1 MSLRGIDAS
10 VEELDFDIVIRN
22 GRIIDGT
29 GNPWFKADIGIKDGK
44 IAKLSPVPLKRA
56 DEVIDAKGLVVC
68 PGFINLHSHSDST
81 LHSHN
86 NAENCLAMGLVTEL
100 TGNCGSSVAPISE
113 KYREVVTERMK
124 GRTLGLMEEEVDWIK
139 LDEWMGKLEK
149 RGIGIN
155 IAALVGHG
163 TVRSNVMGVEGEGGE
178 RIVPTDDEMDEMKV
192 MVDEAMKDGAFGLST
207 GLTYAPGRNA
217 LTGEV
222 VELVKVVAKHGG
234 VYASHMR
241 CEGDH
246 LLEATREFIEI
257 CEKAGVRGTIAH
269 HKAMGRNNYGK
280 VCETIRMVERARAR
294 GVDIIVDQYPWRH
307 GGTTKSLGARFK
319 ASQSGEEPEVRTRE
333 ELVETLK
340 DQDEWEKLKAT
351 VLEGRQK
358 ELESYRVR
366 KEKLEERGGW
376 TSKPFFSA
384 LGGTVLHSKKHPE
397 LERRSF
403 GDVAEALG
411 EGDLWE
417 GIRALLIA
425 DEGYTSTGGEP
436 YSEDDII
443 TILSYPWT
451 TVSTDQYAMDNSKVS
466 LQDAADALAMQHP
479 RGWGTYA
486 KILGRYVR
494 EEKVLTMEE
503 AVRKMTS
510 LPARFLGLQDRGLV
524 REGFWA
530 DLVVFDPEKVAN
542 LATYGNPH
550 LFPNGIPYVLVN
562 GQLAIDIGKPT
573 GALAGKVLRYQA

>member
-1 MSLRGIDAS
+1 

-22 GRIIDGT
+22 GCIVDGT
-29 GNPWFKADIGIKDGK
+29 GNPWFKADVGIKDGK
-44 IAKLSPVPLKRA
+44 VAKLSAVPLRRA
-56 DEVIDAKGLVVC
+56 DRVIDAKGLLVC

-81 LHSHN
+81 ILSHN

-124 GRTLGLMEEEVDWIK
+124 GRTLSLMEEEEVDW
-139 LDEWMGKLEK
+139 LTMDEWMNKLEEK
-149 RGIGIN
+149 GVGIN
-155 IAALVGHG
+155 VAALVGHG
-163 TVRSNVMGVEGEGGE
+163 TIRSNVMGVEDEGGE
-178 RIVPTDDEMDEMKV
+178 RIVPIDDEMDEMRV

-241 CEGDH
+241 CEGDR

-257 CEKAGVRGTIAH
+257 CEKGGVRGTIAH

-280 VCETIRMVERARAR
+280 VCETIRKVERARAR
-294 GVDIIVDQYPWRH
+294 GVDIIIDQYPWRH
-307 GGTTKSLGARFK
+307 GGTTKSLGSWFK
-319 ASQSGEEPEVRTRE
+319 AAQPGEEPEVRTRE
-333 ELVETLK
+333 ELVEKLK
-340 DQDEWEKLKAT
+340 GPDEWEKLKGAA
-351 VLEGRQK
+351 LEEREK
-358 ELESYRVR
+358 ELEGHRVR
-366 KEKLEERGGW
+366 KEKLEEKGGW
-376 TSKPFFSA
+376 TSKPFFTA
-384 LGGTVLHSKKHPE
+384 LSGTILHSTKYPE
-397 LERRSF
+397 LEGRSLE
-403 GDVAEALG
+403 DVAETLG

-417 GIRALLIA
+417 GIRVLLIA
-425 DEGYTSTGGEP
+425 DEGFTSAGGEP

-443 TILSYPWT
+443 TILRYPWT

-486 KILGRYVR
+486 KILGTYVR
-494 EEKVLTMEE
+494 KKKVLTMEE
-503 AVRKMTS
+503 AIRKMTS
-510 LPARFLGLQDRGLV
+510 LPVRFLGLQDRGLV

-530 DLVVFDPEKVAN
+530 DLVVFNPEKVENA
-542 LATYGNPH
+542 ATYGNPH
-550 LFPNGIPYVLVN
+550 LSPNGIPYVLVN
-562 GQLAIDIGKPT
+562 GQLAIDENKPT
-573 GALAGKVLRYQA
+573 GALAGKVLRYNA